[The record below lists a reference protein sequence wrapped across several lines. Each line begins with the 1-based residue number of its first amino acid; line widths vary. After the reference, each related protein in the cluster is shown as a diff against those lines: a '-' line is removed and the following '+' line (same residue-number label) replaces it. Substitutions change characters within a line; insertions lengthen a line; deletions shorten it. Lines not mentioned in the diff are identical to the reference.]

1 MNKQVNDTWMV
12 CEECGRKYL
21 LSVPTDRVPGGKLEE
36 EYYCPY
42 CGHKEGSVMTSEF
55 PITFKEEEIEEE

>member
-1 MNKQVNDTWMV
+1 MYKQVNDDWMI
-12 CEECGRKYL
+12 CEKCGKKYL
-21 LSVPTDRVPGGKLEE
+21 LRVPTDHVPGGKMKE

-42 CGHKEGSVMTSEF
+42 CHHEEGSVMTSEF